1 MGGIPVDRAD
11 SLGKACFNAVDLQ
24 KNDRTPM
31 MEHFDFDLFVIG
43 GGSGGVRAARMA
55 AQRGARVALAEA
67 GGVARLGGTCVNV
80 GCIPKKLYSYAAHYA
95 EAFEEAHGFGWEVQ
109 PPKLNW
115 PLLKSNRAREITRL
129 NGVYLQLLTSAGVQL
144 FEQHARLVD
153 AHTVQLDAR
162 RCSAGNILIATGGW
176 PSVPNVPGREH
187 ALTSNEI
194 FDLEPFPA
202 RLLVV
207 GGGYI
212 ACEFASI
219 FNGLGSQVIQLYR
232 GEQVL
237 RGFDDEVRDF
247 IAAEMRKAGVDLRV
261 KSGVSGI
268 ERTEDGLMVRLNG
281 GDSATVDAVLYATGR
296 APNVQGM
303 GLEAVG
309 VAQGQDGAILVN
321 EHYQSSVPSIYALGD
336 VTARIQLTPVA
347 LGEAMALVDHLFGPA
362 AGKAQRGMSYEF
374 IPTAVFTHPNI
385 GTVGYTEAQARSKFG
400 RITAYRS
407 DFKPLKHTLSGSS
420 ERTLMKLLVD
430 DASDRVVGLHMVG
443 PDAGEVVQGF
453 AVALKAGAT
462 KAVFD
467 ATVGIHPTAAEEFVT
482 MREPVRE
489 AAAAAP

>member
-1 MGGIPVDRAD
+1 MT
-11 SLGKACFNAVDLQ
+11 N
-24 KNDRTPM
+24 
-31 MEHFDFDLFVIG
+31 FDFDLFVIG

-95 EAFEEAHGFGWEVQ
+95 EAFDEARGFGWELP

-115 PLLKSNRAREITRL
+115 PLLKRNRAREITRL
-129 NGVYLQLLTSAGVQL
+129 NGVYLQLLTGAGVQL
-144 FEQHARLVD
+144 FEQHARLAD
-153 AHTVQLDAR
+153 AHTVQLDER
-162 RCSAGNILIATGGW
+162 RYSAKNILIATGGW
-176 PSVPNVPGREH
+176 PSVPDVPGREH
-187 ALTSNEI
+187 VITSNDI

-219 FNGLGSQVIQLYR
+219 FNGLGAQVTQLYR

-237 RGFDDEVRDF
+237 RGFDDEVRGF
-247 IAAEMRKAGVDLRV
+247 IAAEMRKAGVDLRLKTDV
-261 KSGVSGI
+261 ACI
-268 ERTEDGLMVRLNG
+268 ERTAAGLMVRLG
-281 GDSATVDAVLYATGR
+281 SGDSATVDAVLYATGR
-296 APNVQGM
+296 TPNVHGM
-303 GLEAVG
+303 GLEAAG
-309 VAQGQDGAILVN
+309 VALGKDGAIVVDA
-321 EHYQSSVPSIYALGD
+321 HYQTSVPSIYALGD
-336 VTARIQLTPVA
+336 VTARLQLTPVA
-347 LGEAMALVDHLFGPA
+347 LGEAMALVDHLLGPA
-362 AGKAQRGMSYEF
+362 AGKTPRDMSYDF

-385 GTVGYTEAQARSKFG
+385 GTVGYTEAQARAKFG
-400 RITAYRS
+400 RITVYRS

-443 PDAGEVVQGF
+443 PDAGEIVQGF
-453 AVALKAGAT
+453 AVALKLGAT
-462 KAVFD
+462 KRDFD

-482 MREPVRE
+482 LRTP
-489 AAAAAP
+489 ASGPWQAPLRKA